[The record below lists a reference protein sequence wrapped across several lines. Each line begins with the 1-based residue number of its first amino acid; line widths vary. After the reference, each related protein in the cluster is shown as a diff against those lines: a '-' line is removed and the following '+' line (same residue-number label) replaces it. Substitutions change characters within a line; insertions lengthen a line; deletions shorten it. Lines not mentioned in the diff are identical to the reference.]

1 MPFCPKCK
9 NEYRPGVKMCS
20 DCKVELVD
28 DLNNAPVA
36 LARGIE
42 ESLKEIQAFLNTN
55 GLQSTFITYDKVRD
69 THELYCDK
77 KDVEKAAGLLQVFQ
91 AKKQM
96 EYLSEKYEIPM
107 EEMTPERAKE
117 LMEQE
122 MEEAQEAR
130 KNSKGKGV
138 AAKTS
143 YVDKRERAEEY
154 KSSGYVLTA
163 VGIIGLVVL
172 VCMYMGIIP
181 GFESLRTNYM
191 FLGVMGALFIIFIV
205 VGLMSF
211 TKIKTIIG
219 QAEADEDMTAKVKAF
234 MEEKITK
241 NVLDK
246 LASGGAEEELFFQR
260 AEYMEREIKKE
271 FPDIDDALCEKLID
285 ERYSELYE
293 DNDR

>member
-9 NEYRPGVKMCS
+9 NEYRPGIKMCS

-28 DLNNAPVA
+28 DLNDAPVA
-36 LARGIE
+36 LARGFE
-42 ESLKEIQAFLNTN
+42 ESLKEIEEFLKNN
-55 GLQSTFITYDKVRD
+55 GLQSTFISFNKERD
-69 THELYCDK
+69 TYELCCDK

-122 MEEAQEAR
+122 MEEAKEAR
-130 KNSKGKGV
+130 KNSKGKGFAV
-138 AAKTS
+138 KTS

-163 VGIIGLVVL
+163 VGIIGLAVL
-172 VCMYMGIIP
+172 AGMYTGFIP
-181 GFESLRTNYM
+181 GFESLRHNYM
-191 FLGVMGALFIIFIV
+191 FLGVMGALFIVFIV

-211 TKIKTIIG
+211 TKIKSIIG
-219 QAEADEDMTAKVKAF
+219 QAEADEDMSAKVKAL
-234 MEEKITK
+234 MEEKLTK
-241 NVLDK
+241 AILDK
-246 LASGGAEEELFFQR
+246 IASGGAEEELFFQR
-260 AEYMEREIKKE
+260 AEYMEREIRKE

>member
-9 NEYRPGVKMCS
+9 NEYRPGIKMCS

-69 THELYCDK
+69 THELYADK

-107 EEMTPERAKE
+107 DEMTPERAKE

-122 MEEAQEAR
+122 MEEAKEAQ
-130 KNSKGKGV
+130 KSAKGKGV
-138 AAKTS
+138 AAKNS
-143 YVDKRERAEEY
+143 YVDKRQRAEEY
-154 KSSGYVLTA
+154 KSSGYVLTI
-163 VGIIGLVVL
+163 VGIIGLLVL
-172 VCMYMGIIP
+172 IGMYTGMIP

-191 FLGVMGALFIIFIV
+191 FLGVMGALFVVFIA
-205 VGLMSF
+205 VGIMSF

-234 MEEKITK
+234 MEEKLTK
-241 NVLDK
+241 TILDK
-246 LASGGAEEELFFQR
+246 IASGGAEEELFFQR

-271 FPDIDDALCEKLID
+271 FSDIDDALCEKLID

>member
-9 NEYRPGVKMCS
+9 NEYRPGIKMCS

-69 THELYCDK
+69 AHELYADK

-107 EEMTPERAKE
+107 DEMTPERAKE

-122 MEEAQEAR
+122 MEEAKEAQ
-130 KNSKGKGV
+130 KNAKGKGV
-138 AAKTS
+138 AAKNS
-143 YVDKRERAEEY
+143 YVDKRQRAEEY
-154 KSSGYVLTA
+154 KSSGYVLTI
-163 VGIIGLVVL
+163 VGIIGLLVL
-172 VCMYMGIIP
+172 TGMYTGMIP

-191 FLGVMGALFIIFIV
+191 FLGVMGALFVVFIA
-205 VGLMSF
+205 VGIMSF

-219 QAEADEDMTAKVKAF
+219 QAEVDEDMTAKVKAF
-234 MEEKITK
+234 MEEKLTK
-241 NVLDK
+241 TILDK
-246 LASGGAEEELFFQR
+246 IASGGVEEELFFQR

>member
-9 NEYRPGVKMCS
+9 NEYRPGIKMCS

-69 THELYCDK
+69 THELYADK

-107 EEMTPERAKE
+107 DEMTPERAKE

-122 MEEAQEAR
+122 MEEAKEAQ
-130 KNSKGKGV
+130 KNAKGKGV
-138 AAKTS
+138 AAKNS
-143 YVDKRERAEEY
+143 YVDKRQRAEEY
-154 KSSGYVLTA
+154 KSSGYVLTI
-163 VGIIGLVVL
+163 VGIIGLLVL
-172 VCMYMGIIP
+172 IGMYTGMIP

-191 FLGVMGALFIIFIV
+191 FLGVMGALFVVFIA
-205 VGLMSF
+205 VGIMSF

-234 MEEKITK
+234 MEEKLTK
-241 NVLDK
+241 TILDK
-246 LASGGAEEELFFQR
+246 IASGGAEEELFFQR

-271 FPDIDDALCEKLID
+271 FSDIDDALCEKLID

>member
-9 NEYRPGVKMCS
+9 NEYRPGIKMCS

-28 DLNNAPVA
+28 DLNDAPVA
-36 LARGIE
+36 LARGFE
-42 ESLKEIQAFLNTN
+42 ESLKEIEEFLKNN
-55 GLQSTFITYDKVRD
+55 GLQSTFISFDKERD
-69 THELYCDK
+69 TYELCCDK

-122 MEEAQEAR
+122 MEEAKEAR
-130 KNSKGKGV
+130 KNSKGKGF

-163 VGIIGLVVL
+163 VGIIGLAVL
-172 VCMYMGIIP
+172 AGMYTGFIP
-181 GFESLRTNYM
+181 GFESLRHNYM
-191 FLGVMGALFIIFIV
+191 FLGVMGALFVVFIV

-211 TKIKTIIG
+211 TKIKYIIG
-219 QAEADEDMTAKVKAF
+219 QAEADEDMSAKVKAL
-234 MEEKITK
+234 MEEKLTK
-241 NVLDK
+241 AILDK
-246 LASGGAEEELFFQR
+246 IASGGAEEELFFQR
-260 AEYMEREIKKE
+260 AEYMEREIRKE

>member
-9 NEYRPGVKMCS
+9 NEYRPGIKMCS

-69 THELYCDK
+69 THELYADK

-107 EEMTPERAKE
+107 DEMTPERAKE

-122 MEEAQEAR
+122 MEEAKEAQ
-130 KNSKGKGV
+130 KSAKGKGV
-138 AAKTS
+138 AAKNS
-143 YVDKRERAEEY
+143 YVDKRQRAEEY
-154 KSSGYVLTA
+154 KSSGYVLTI
-163 VGIIGLVVL
+163 VGIIGLLVL
-172 VCMYMGIIP
+172 IGMYTGMIP

-191 FLGVMGALFIIFIV
+191 FLGVMGALFIVFIV

-211 TKIKTIIG
+211 TKIKSIIG
-219 QAEADEDMTAKVKAF
+219 QAEADEDMSAKVKAL
-234 MEEKITK
+234 MEEKLTK
-241 NVLDK
+241 AILDK
-246 LASGGAEEELFFQR
+246 IASGGAEEELFFQR

-271 FPDIDDALCEKLID
+271 FPDIDDAFCEKLID

-293 DNDR
+293 DNNR

>member
-9 NEYRPGVKMCS
+9 NEYRPGIKMCS

-69 THELYCDK
+69 THELYVDK

-107 EEMTPERAKE
+107 DEMTPERAKE

-122 MEEAQEAR
+122 MEEAKEAQ
-130 KNSKGKGV
+130 KSAKGKGV
-138 AAKTS
+138 AAKNS
-143 YVDKRERAEEY
+143 YVDKRQRAEEY
-154 KSSGYVLTA
+154 KSSGYVLTI
-163 VGIIGLVVL
+163 VGIIGLLVL
-172 VCMYMGIIP
+172 IGMYTGMIP

-191 FLGVMGALFIIFIV
+191 FLGVMGALFIVFIV

-211 TKIKTIIG
+211 TKIKSIIG
-219 QAEADEDMTAKVKAF
+219 QAEADEDMSAKVKAL
-234 MEEKITK
+234 MEEKLTK
-241 NVLDK
+241 AILDK
-246 LASGGAEEELFFQR
+246 IASGGAEEELFFQR

-271 FPDIDDALCEKLID
+271 FPDIDDAFCEKLID

-293 DNDR
+293 DNNR